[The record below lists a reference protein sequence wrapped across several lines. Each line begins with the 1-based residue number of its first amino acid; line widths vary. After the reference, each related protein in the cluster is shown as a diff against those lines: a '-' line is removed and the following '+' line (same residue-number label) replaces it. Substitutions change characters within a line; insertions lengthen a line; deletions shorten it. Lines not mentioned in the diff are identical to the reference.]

1 MKKKR
6 SDLKL
11 FLCHEKMECKHGFRH
26 FKYQTRFVYQDN
38 LLSELRNS
46 CSCHAERSNI
56 STTTQKPQN
65 SILSAV
71 LKIHRRQ
78 ECTNPGR
85 LVAGVTML
93 HMAGEYYLQHKFCNI
108 KLHIVV
114 SVADSKRNVS
124 WMLFPEGRSS
134 ELRLRR
140 GVGQAAHTQ

>member
-114 SVADSKRNVS
+114 SVADSMRNVS
-124 WMLFPEGRSS
+124 
-134 ELRLRR
+134 
-140 GVGQAAHTQ
+140 